1 MSDRS
6 KRDES
11 KGDESK
17 RRDNRNGSRG
27 QDSRRHDSTPGLNS
41 TKRDAIGTAMR
52 VLTRFTG
59 SELAEKYGLG
69 KKVDRV
75 AYESTK
81 GGMRTLGKVNRQF
94 KKIKGSGKP
103 VRLPNQTT
111 DENNQPEPTATPKPG
126 RAPFDLTPSEDQ
138 EMIVEAVREFAEER
152 LRPVASECNEES
164 KPADGLLDT
173 AAELGI
179 ALVNLPE
186 EYEGIATA
194 SGATTGALIAE
205 ALAFGD
211 AGLAAAIL
219 APAGVA
225 NTITNYGDDAQQ
237 KTYLPSFAGESVP
250 AAAVTVSEA
259 RPLFDPFELQT
270 TAKRDGDNIVINGVK
285 TMVPNAGESELFIVA
300 VEFEGANTFAIVES
314 DTEGVVI
321 EADPS
326 MGLRGAALGR
336 VLLKDVSVPAANLLG
351 GANLS
356 SDERNE
362 QYAEIIRRSRLG
374 WAALAA
380 GTGEAIL
387 EYTKK
392 YVNEREAFGE
402 PISHRQAVAFMVAN
416 IRIELDGL
424 RMILLRGV
432 SRLDQG
438 MSYHREAGLA
448 RRFASDKGMQMGLD
462 GVQLL
467 GGHGYTKEHPVERWY
482 RDMRAVGIAEG
493 VIVL

>member
-1 MSDRS
+1 MSDQS
-6 KRDES
+6 KRD
-11 KGDESK
+11 
-17 RRDNRNGSRG
+17 
-27 QDSRRHDSTPGLNS
+27 DSTPGLNNL
-41 TKRDAIGTAMR
+41 KRDAIGTAMR

-59 SELAEKYGLG
+59 SDLAEKYGLG

-81 GGMRTLGKVNRQF
+81 TGMRTLGAVNRQF
-94 KKIKGSGKP
+94 KKIKGTGKP

-111 DENNQPEPTATPKPG
+111 DENEQPVPTEAPKPG
-126 RAPFDLTPSEDQ
+126 KALFDLNPTEDQ
-138 EMIVEAVREFAEER
+138 EMIVAAVREFAEER
-152 LRPVASECNEES
+152 LRPVAAESNESSTPPE
-164 KPADGLLDT
+164 GLLET
-173 AAELGI
+173 AAELGV
-179 ALVNLPE
+179 ALINLPE

-194 SGATTGALIAE
+194 SGATTNALIAE

-211 AGLAAAIL
+211 MGLAVAVL
-219 APAGVA
+219 APAAVA
-225 NTITNYGDDAQQ
+225 NVITNYGDDTQQ
-237 KTYLPSFAGESVP
+237 KTYLPEFAGESVP
-250 AAAVTVSEA
+250 PAAVIVSES

-270 TAKRDGDNIVINGVK
+270 SAVREGNDIVINGVK
-285 TMVPNAGESELFIVA
+285 TLVPNAGAAELFVVA
-300 VEFEGANTFAIVES
+300 VNLDGVNTFAIVES
-314 DTEGVVI
+314 DTEGLVV

-336 VLLKDVSVPAANLLG
+336 VLFKDVRVPAENLLG
-351 GANLS
+351 GADLS
-356 SDERNE
+356 DSDRTQ
-362 QYAEIIRRSRLG
+362 QYAEIIRRGRLG
-374 WAALAA
+374 WAALAS

-416 IRIELDGL
+416 LRIELDGL

-438 MSYHREAGLA
+438 LSYHREAGLA
-448 RRFASDKGMQMGLD
+448 RRFASDKGMAMGLD

-467 GGHGYTKEHPVERWY
+467 GGHGFTKEHPVERWY

-493 VIVL
+493 VVIL

>member
-1 MSDRS
+1 MSDQS
-6 KRDES
+6 KRD
-11 KGDESK
+11 
-17 RRDNRNGSRG
+17 
-27 QDSRRHDSTPGLNS
+27 DSTPGLNNL
-41 TKRDAIGTAMR
+41 KRDAIGTAMR

-59 SELAEKYGLG
+59 SDLAEKYGLG

-81 GGMRTLGKVNRQF
+81 TGMRTLGAVNRQF

-111 DENNQPEPTATPKPG
+111 DESEQPVPTEAPKPG
-126 RAPFDLTPSEDQ
+126 KALFDLNPTEDQ
-138 EMIVEAVREFAEER
+138 EMIVAAVREFAEER
-152 LRPVASECNEES
+152 LRPVAAESNESSTPPE
-164 KPADGLLDT
+164 GLLDT
-173 AAELGI
+173 AAELGV
-179 ALVNLPE
+179 ALINLPQE
-186 EYEGIATA
+186 FEGIATA
-194 SGATTGALIAE
+194 SGATTNALIAE

-211 AGLAAAIL
+211 MGLAVAVL
-219 APAGVA
+219 APASVA
-225 NTITNYGDDAQQ
+225 NVITNYGDDTQQ
-237 KTYLPSFAGESVP
+237 KTYLPAFAGETFPP
-250 AAAVTVSEA
+250 AAVVVSES

-270 TAKRDGDNIVINGVK
+270 SAVREGNDIVINGVK
-285 TMVPNAGESELFIVA
+285 TLVPNAGAAELFVVA
-300 VEFEGANTFAIVES
+300 INLDGVNTFAIVES
-314 DTEGVVI
+314 DTEGLVV

-336 VLLKDVSVPAANLLG
+336 VLLKDVRIPAENLLG
-351 GANLS
+351 GTGLS
-356 SDERNE
+356 DADRTE
-362 QYAEIIRRSRLG
+362 QYAEIIRRGRLG
-374 WAALAA
+374 WAALAS

-416 IRIELDGL
+416 LRIELDGL

-438 MSYHREAGLA
+438 LSYHREAGLA
-448 RRFASDKGMQMGLD
+448 RRYASDKGMVMGLD

-467 GGHGYTKEHPVERWY
+467 GGHGFTKEHPVERWY

-493 VIVL
+493 VVIL

>member
-1 MSDRS
+1 MSDQS
-6 KRDES
+6 KRD
-11 KGDESK
+11 
-17 RRDNRNGSRG
+17 
-27 QDSRRHDSTPGLNS
+27 DSTPGLNNL
-41 TKRDAIGTAMR
+41 KRDAIGTAMR

-59 SELAEKYGLG
+59 SDLAEKYGLG

-81 GGMRTLGKVNRQF
+81 TGMRTLGAVNRQF
-94 KKIKGSGKP
+94 KKIKGTGKP

-111 DENNQPEPTATPKPG
+111 DENEQPVPTEAPKPG
-126 RAPFDLTPSEDQ
+126 KALFDLNPTEDQ
-138 EMIVEAVREFAEER
+138 EMIVAAVREFAEER
-152 LRPVASECNEES
+152 LRPVAAESNESSTPPE
-164 KPADGLLDT
+164 GLLET
-173 AAELGI
+173 AAELGV
-179 ALVNLPE
+179 ALINLPE

-194 SGATTGALIAE
+194 SGATTNALIAE

-211 AGLAAAIL
+211 MGLAVAVL
-219 APAGVA
+219 APASVA
-225 NTITNYGDDAQQ
+225 NVITNYGDDAQQ
-237 KTYLPSFAGESVP
+237 KTYLPAFAGETVPP
-250 AAAVTVSEA
+250 AAVVVSES

-270 TAKRDGDNIVINGVK
+270 SAVREGNDIVINGVK
-285 TMVPNAGESELFIVA
+285 TLVPNAGAAELFVVA
-300 VEFEGANTFAIVES
+300 INLDGVNTFAIVES
-314 DTEGVVI
+314 DTEGLVV

-336 VLLKDVSVPAANLLG
+336 VLLKDVRIPAENLLG
-351 GANLS
+351 GAGLS
-356 SDERNE
+356 DADRTE
-362 QYAEIIRRSRLG
+362 QYAEIIRRGRLG
-374 WAALAA
+374 WAALAS

-416 IRIELDGL
+416 LRIELDGL

-438 MSYHREAGLA
+438 LSYHREAGLA
-448 RRFASDKGMQMGLD
+448 RRYASDKGMVMGLD

-467 GGHGYTKEHPVERWY
+467 GGHGFTKEHPVERWY

-493 VIVL
+493 VVIL

>member
-1 MSDRS
+1 MSDQS
-6 KRDES
+6 KRD
-11 KGDESK
+11 
-17 RRDNRNGSRG
+17 
-27 QDSRRHDSTPGLNS
+27 DSTPGLNNL
-41 TKRDAIGTAMR
+41 KRDAIGTAMR

-59 SELAEKYGLG
+59 SDLAEKYGLG

-81 GGMRTLGKVNRQF
+81 TGMRTLGAVNRQF

-111 DENNQPEPTATPKPG
+111 DENEQPVPTEAPKPG
-126 RAPFDLTPSEDQ
+126 KALFDLNPTEDQ
-138 EMIVEAVREFAEER
+138 EMIVAAVREFAEER
-152 LRPVASECNEES
+152 LRPVAAESNESSTPPE
-164 KPADGLLDT
+164 GLLET
-173 AAELGI
+173 AAELGV
-179 ALVNLPE
+179 ALINLPE

-194 SGATTGALIAE
+194 SGATTNALIAE

-211 AGLAAAIL
+211 MGLAVAVL
-219 APAGVA
+219 APASVA
-225 NTITNYGDDAQQ
+225 NVITNYGDDAQQ
-237 KTYLPSFAGESVP
+237 KTYLPAFAGETVPP
-250 AAAVTVSEA
+250 AAVVVSESH
-259 RPLFDPFELQT
+259 PLFDPFELQT
-270 TAKRDGDNIVINGVK
+270 SAVREGNDIVINGVK
-285 TMVPNAGESELFIVA
+285 TLVPNAGAAELFVVA
-300 VEFEGANTFAIVES
+300 INLDGVNTFAIVES
-314 DTEGVVI
+314 DTEGLVV

-326 MGLRGAALGR
+326 MGLRGAAVGR
-336 VLLKDVSVPAANLLG
+336 VLLKDVRIPAENLLG
-351 GANLS
+351 GTELS
-356 SDERNE
+356 DADRTE
-362 QYAEIIRRSRLG
+362 QYAEIIRRGRLG
-374 WAALAA
+374 WAALAS

-416 IRIELDGL
+416 LRIELDGL

-438 MSYHREAGLA
+438 LSYHREAGLA
-448 RRFASDKGMQMGLD
+448 RRYASDKGMVMGLD

-467 GGHGYTKEHPVERWY
+467 GGHGFTKEHPVERWY

-493 VIVL
+493 VVIL

>member
-6 KRDES
+6 KRD
-11 KGDESK
+11 
-17 RRDNRNGSRG
+17 
-27 QDSRRHDSTPGLNS
+27 DSTPGLNNI
-41 TKRDAIGTAMR
+41 KRDAIGGVMR

-59 SELAEKYGLG
+59 SELADKYGLG
-69 KKVDRV
+69 PKVDRV

-81 GGMRTLGKVNRQF
+81 TGMRTLGAVNRQF

-103 VRLPNQTT
+103 TRLPAQTV
-111 DENNQPEPTATPKPG
+111 DENNEPTPTTEPKPG
-126 RAPFDLTPSEDQ
+126 RAPYDLNPTEDQ
-138 EMIVEAVREFAEER
+138 EMIVAAVREFAEER
-152 LRPVASECNEES
+152 LRPVAAECNEKSE
-164 KPADGLLDT
+164 PAEGLLES
-173 AAELGI
+173 ASELGV
-179 ALVNLPE
+179 ALINLPE
-186 EYEGIATA
+186 EYEGIANA
-194 SGATTGALIAE
+194 SGATTNALIAE

-211 AGLAAAIL
+211 MGLATAIL
-219 APAGVA
+219 APASVA
-225 NTITNYGDDAQQ
+225 NVITNYGDDSQQ
-237 KTYLPSFAGESVP
+237 KTYLPAFAGEAIPP
-250 AAAVTVSEA
+250 AAVVVSEA

-270 TAKRDGDNIVINGVK
+270 TAVRDGNDVVINGVK
-285 TMVPNAGESELFIVA
+285 TMVPNAGKAELFIVA
-300 VEFEGANTFAIVES
+300 VELDGVNTFVIVES
-314 DTEGVVI
+314 DTDGLVV

-336 VLLKDVSVPAANLLG
+336 VLLKDVRVPAANLLG
-351 GANLS
+351 GKDLDA
-356 SDERNE
+356 DQRKEE
-362 QYAEIIRRSRLG
+362 YAEIIRRARLG

-380 GTGEAIL
+380 GTGEAVL

-424 RMILLRGV
+424 RLLLLRGV

-438 MSYHREAGLA
+438 LSFHREAALA
-448 RRFASDKGMQMGLD
+448 RRYASDKGMVFGLD

-482 RDMRAVGIAEG
+482 RDLRAIGVAEG
-493 VIVL
+493 VVVL